1 MTIYRLVKVAS
12 SVALLGLST
21 HVFAAGEADHDHGA
35 MPVATTTSMDHSTM
49 DHSAMTGTT
58 STPVM
63 DHSAMT
69 GTTDHDTA
77 TTAATNSLLL
87 ENITKNVASGAISG
101 GMGINYIGKFIFDNK
116 MTKFDMAKGLFGT
129 DLTVIN
135 QPNGFAGFAG
145 DKHASE
151 AITIPPLR
159 SMSWNNPQSNPD
171 ISQNTDLAQGFGSGV
186 HSQWYLVDLSKLS
199 AGKYYVSIK
208 LERYDDGQAVEV
220 TPATAT
226 TAEQTLPSDDDLVP
240 AITVFDG
247 YQNRG
252 ISGTWFPNQFQ
263 KTTTPFWA
271 EMLKPE
277 SVLLGAN
284 SATAG
289 FDTAFGAAENDR
301 AQVSGVIKLDSAG
314 KVAKTNRYLTIAI
327 GGDDRTTK
335 HDVNYQLTVKVH
347 SCVGAPCGK

>member
-12 SVALLGLST
+12 TIAILGLST
-21 HVFAAGEADHDHGA
+21 HAFAEGDADHAHGA
-35 MPVATTTSMDHSTM
+35 MTTSATPAM
-49 DHSAMTGTT
+49 DHSAMTT
-58 STPVM
+58 SETPAM
-63 DHSAMT
+63 DHNP
-69 GTTDHDTA
+69 TA
-77 TTAATNSLLL
+77 PDPLL
-87 ENITKNVASGAISG
+87 ENINKNVASGAISG
-101 GMGINYIGKFIFDNK
+101 GVGINYVGKFMFNNK
-116 MTKFDMAKGLFGT
+116 MTKFDMTKGLFGT
-129 DLTVIN
+129 NLIVIN

-145 DKHASE
+145 DKHATE

-159 SMSWNNPQSNPD
+159 SMSWNNTQSNPD
-171 ISQNTDLAQGFGSGV
+171 ETTTDLAKGFGSGL

-208 LERYDDGQAVEV
+208 LERFDDGQAVEIA
-220 TPATAT
+220 PATAT

-252 ISGTWFPNQFQ
+252 ISGSWFPNQFQ
-263 KTTTPFWA
+263 NTTTPFWA

-277 SVLLGAN
+277 SALLGTN
-284 SATAG
+284 SAKAG

-347 SCVGAPCGK
+347 SCVGAPCGSN